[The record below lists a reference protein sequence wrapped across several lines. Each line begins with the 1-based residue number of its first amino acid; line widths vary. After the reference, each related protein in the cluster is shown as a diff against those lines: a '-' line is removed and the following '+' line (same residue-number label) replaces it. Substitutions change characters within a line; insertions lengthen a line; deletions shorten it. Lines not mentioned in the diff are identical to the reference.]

1 MSHERDDTLTGAVIG
16 AFYAAY
22 NALGYGFLESVY
34 ANALAIELRKRGI
47 RFVREARITIRYEA
61 EVIGTFRADFLVEE
75 RIVAELKATRV
86 LVEADRAQ
94 LLNCLRASELR
105 IGLLLHF
112 GPEPEVRRVVAP
124 RRDPADGTAPREHGK
139 H

>member
-1 MSHERDDTLTGAVIG
+1 MSHEGDDPLTGAVIG

-47 RFVREARITIRYEA
+47 RFAREARVTIRYET

-75 RIVAELKATRV
+75 RLVVELKATRV
-86 LVEADRAQ
+86 LVDADRAQ
-94 LLNCLRASELR
+94 LLNCLRGSGLR
-105 IGLLLHF
+105 VGLLLHF

-124 RRDPADGTAPREHGK
+124 G
-139 H
+139 